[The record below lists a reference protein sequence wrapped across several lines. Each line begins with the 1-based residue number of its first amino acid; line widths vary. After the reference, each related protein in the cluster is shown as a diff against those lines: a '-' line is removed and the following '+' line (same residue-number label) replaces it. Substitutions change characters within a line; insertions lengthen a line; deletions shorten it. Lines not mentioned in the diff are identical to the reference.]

1 MRKLLPLFALVA
13 VVLAACATNP
23 VTGRRSL
30 QLVPESQMQALGL
43 QAYQEVLAKSRVST
57 NARQTAIVRRVANRI
72 AAVTHKDYD
81 WEVNLIDSNEAN
93 AFVLPGGKI
102 VVYTGILPICETE
115 AGLAFVLGHEVGHA
129 IARHGGERVSQ
140 SMVVEA
146 GLTAADLSL
155 RNNSQ
160 RGLIMAALGVGAQYG
175 VMLPFSRDQESE
187 ADHMGIIYMAQAG
200 YDPTE
205 APKLWQR
212 MAARGGQQPPEF
224 LSTHP
229 SHATRIQRLNDLLPK
244 ALSIYKAVEPK
255 YGLGEKL

>member
-1 MRKLLPLFALVA
+1 MKKLVSLLALFA
-13 VVLAACATNP
+13 VLAACATNP

-43 QAYQEVLAKSRVST
+43 QAYQQVMANARVST
-57 NARQTAIVRRVANRI
+57 DARKTEIVRRVANRI
-72 AAVTHKDYD
+72 AAVTHKDYA

-102 VVYTGILPICETE
+102 VVYSGILPICENE

-129 IARHGGERVSQ
+129 VARHGGERVSQ
-140 SMVVEA
+140 SLVVEA

-160 RGLIMAALGVGAQYG
+160 RGLIMAALGVGTQYG
-175 VMLPFSRDQESE
+175 VMLPFSRDNESE
-187 ADHMGIIYMAQAG
+187 ADHMGIVYMAEAG

-212 MAARGGQQPPEF
+212 MAASGGQQPPEF

-229 SHATRIQRLNDLLPK
+229 SHATRIRRLNDLLPK
-244 ALSIYKAVEPK
+244 ALSIYKAAEPQ
-255 YGLGEKL
+255 YGLGERL

>member
-1 MRKLLPLFALVA
+1 MRKLLPLLTLVA
-13 VVLAACATNP
+13 VLAACATNP

-30 QLVPESQMQALGL
+30 QLVPENQMQALGL
-43 QAYQEVLAKSRVST
+43 QAYKEVLAKSQVS
-57 NARQTAIVRRVANRI
+57 NDARRTEIVRRVANRI
-72 AAVTHKDYD
+72 AAVTNKDYN

-102 VVYTGILPICETE
+102 VVYTGILPICENE

-129 IARHGGERVSQ
+129 IARHGGERISQ

-146 GLTAADLSL
+146 GLTVADISL
-155 RNNSQ
+155 RSNSQ

-175 VMLPFSRDQESE
+175 VMLPFSRDNESE
-187 ADHMGIIYMAQAG
+187 ADHMGIVYMAKAG
-200 YDPTE
+200 YDPSE

-212 MAARGGQQPPEF
+212 MAARGGPQPPEF

-229 SHATRIQRLNDLLPK
+229 SHATRIQQLNDLLPK
-244 ALSIYKAVEPK
+244 ALSLYEAAEPK
-255 YGLGEKL
+255 YGLGAKL